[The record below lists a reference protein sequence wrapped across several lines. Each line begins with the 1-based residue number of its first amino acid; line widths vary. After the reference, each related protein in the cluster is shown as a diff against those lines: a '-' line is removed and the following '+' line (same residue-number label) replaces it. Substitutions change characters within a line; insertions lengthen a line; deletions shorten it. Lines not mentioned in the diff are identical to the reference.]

1 MEETINKQKTLWLIT
16 LYEGGIGVLAVIIG
30 YFSNWYFWEHFSW
43 NTKELFLSILATVPM
58 FLFFYMIFKLP
69 LKSFTKITK
78 EMKELVPYLFG
89 NLNLIALFYVSL
101 LAGFGEEFLF
111 RGLIQFHLS
120 SFIGQVPSLFIV
132 SILFGLAHLI
142 TPGYAIITTIYGFY
156 LGFLEIYFEN
166 LLSPVVSHAFYDF
179 IALVYYIY
187 IEKKTPSKD
196 TFSSS

>member
-1 MEETINKQKTLWLIT
+1 
-16 LYEGGIGVLAVIIG
+16 
-30 YFSNWYFWEHFSW
+30 
-43 NTKELFLSILATVPM
+43 
-58 FLFFYMIFKLP
+58 
-69 LKSFTKITK
+69 
-78 EMKELVPYLFG
+78 MKELVPYLFG